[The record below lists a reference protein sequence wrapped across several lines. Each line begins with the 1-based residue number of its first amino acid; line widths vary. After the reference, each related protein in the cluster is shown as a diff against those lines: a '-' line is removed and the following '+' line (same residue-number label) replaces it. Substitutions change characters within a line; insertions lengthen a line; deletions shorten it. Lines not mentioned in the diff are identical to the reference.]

1 MVKDAE
7 ANAEEDRKQVELVHA
22 RNQADNMIHSVKK
35 ALTEHGDKVGAD
47 EKGKIEAAIAAAE
60 EALKGNDKST
70 IESTTQ
76 ALAAASQKLGE
87 KAYAQAGAGA
97 ESPTGKDTKT
107 ADADVVD
114 AEFEEV
120 KDKK

>member
-1 MVKDAE
+1 
-7 ANAEEDRKQVELVHA
+7 
-22 RNQADNMIHSVKK
+22 
-35 ALTEHGDKVGAD
+35 
-47 EKGKIEAAIAAAE
+47 
-60 EALKGNDKST
+60 LKGNDKSA

-76 ALAAASQKLGE
+76 ALAVASQKLGE
-87 KAYAQAGAGA
+87 QVYAQAGAGA
-97 ESPTGKDTKT
+97 GAEGPTGKDTKT

>member
-1 MVKDAE
+1 
-7 ANAEEDRKQVELVHA
+7 
-22 RNQADNMIHSVKK
+22 MIHSVRKK

-60 EALKGNDKST
+60 EALKSNDKNA

-87 KAYAQAGAGA
+87 QVYAQAGRSRRRRAEPGAAAGGGQQG
-97 ESPTGKDTKT
+97 GK
-107 ADADVVD
+107 ADEDVVD